1 MVEPGGLRIIGDDD
15 MTEEEMRVYEEEQR
29 KIDEYEKEKKEM
41 EERPTRR

>member
-1 MVEPGGLRIIGDDD
+1 MVEPGGLGDD